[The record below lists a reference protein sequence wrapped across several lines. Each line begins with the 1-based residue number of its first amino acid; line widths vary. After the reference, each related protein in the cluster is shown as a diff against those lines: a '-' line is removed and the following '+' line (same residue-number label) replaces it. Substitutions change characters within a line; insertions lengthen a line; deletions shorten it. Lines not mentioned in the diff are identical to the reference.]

1 VNRQQRIAR
10 AITNVAVRFPFMW
23 PVLRGVMTRLF
34 DDVAPRWDALTSPE
48 RLVAFE
54 AGLEHVPVDVQTIL
68 DLGTGT
74 GDGAIALAERWPEA
88 DVLGMDVSN
97 GMLEEARR
105 KAPALRFEVGDASRL
120 ALPDGAFD
128 LVAMNNMI
136 PFVGELARVVR
147 PGGHVLFAYSRGAET
162 PIYVAPGLLRRK
174 LEGAGFEVVA
184 EVAAGPGTAMVA
196 RRRPRA

>member
-10 AITNVAVRFPFMW
+10 AITNVVVRFPFLW

-34 DDVAPRWDALTSPE
+34 DDIAPRWDALMSPE

-54 AGLEHVPVDVQTIL
+54 AGLEHVPGEPRTLL

-74 GDGAIALAERWPEA
+74 GDGAIALAQRWPEA
-88 DVLGMDVSN
+88 DVLGIDVSS
-97 GMLEEARR
+97 GMLDEARR
-105 KAPALRFEVGDASRL
+105 KAPELRFEVGDASRL

-136 PFVGELARVVR
+136 PFVDELARVVR

-162 PIYVAPGLLRRK
+162 PIYVAPALLRRK
-174 LEGAGFEVVA
+174 LAGAGFEVVE